1 MSVHISTIYSI
12 NILEKGPSTTADTI
26 FVVGPTKLLFSIKIK
41 HGMML
46 FFYNSNYYYPP
57 LTFSSIFSMLKEC

>member
-26 FVVGPTKLLFSIKIK
+26 FVVGPTKLLFSIKII
-41 HGMML
+41 HGMM
-46 FFYNSNYYYPP
+46 FIYNSNYYYTP
-57 LTFSSIFSMLKEC
+57 LT